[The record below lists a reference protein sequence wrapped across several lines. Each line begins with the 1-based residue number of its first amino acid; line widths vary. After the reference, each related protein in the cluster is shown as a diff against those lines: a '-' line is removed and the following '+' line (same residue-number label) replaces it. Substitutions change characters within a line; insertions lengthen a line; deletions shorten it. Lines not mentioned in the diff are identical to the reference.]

1 MKYVFWFLNGRSAL
15 TDTKIEQIAQYTI
28 EEDSKILEAVNLA
41 EEANSKIDILHDS
54 SVKIGEVVKTIGNI
68 AKQTNLLALNA
79 TIEAARAGES
89 GKGFAVVANEVK
101 ELSKETS
108 DSTANI
114 GKEIKEV
121 QQQINEMVD
130 VVSNLSS
137 VIKEVEVLSAKIT
150 DIVQ

>member
-1 MKYVFWFLNGRSAL
+1 M

-28 EEDSKILEAVNLA
+28 EEDAKILEAVNLA
-41 EEANSKIDILHDS
+41 DEANSKIETLHDS
-54 SVKIGEVVKTIGNI
+54 SVKIGEVVKTIDNI

-79 TIEAARAGES
+79 TIEAARAGEA

-101 ELSKETS
+101 ELSKETTN
-108 DSTANI
+108 STANI

-121 QQQINEMVD
+121 QQQINEMVE
-130 VVSNLSS
+130 VVNSLSS
-137 VIKEVEVLSAKIT
+137 VIAEVEVLSGHIT